1 MMNNL
6 QPIII
11 EKNNKI
17 NNQATKIIDALLSE
31 QLITE
36 EDIGE
41 WFNSWVRTIH
51 SFGTHIS
58 KCRIAFLTKGREIKS
73 SGFPWSKKIAKE
85 FGKILKQLK
94 RIESLV
100 DIHISTEL
108 QETSPDYLAF
118 GNMFEGED
126 VVKIS
131 EVFSTINVKKII
143 CGSVHAMIITEEG
156 DVYTWGDTGYDRLG
170 HDGTGEFPER
180 VVTLSNIVDGAAG
193 YSHTFVLDDQG
204 RLWGWGCADG
214 GRLGIQL
221 QTYDI
226 PVSLPQRINV
236 PSPAWDSTEDGH
248 YQEEEVRF
256 KSIMTG
262 STFTVALSLDNQLY
276 TWGERGFN
284 GISTEYDV
292 YRPTKIL
299 PALYF
304 REISMGCGG
313 YHVLA
318 LSMSGYVYAWGHNQV
333 GQIGKPVVT
342 SSSDFQSRMVNNAS
356 HGLRPYIIPSPQV
369 MEFSKT
375 HMVVTISAGW
385 GHNLFLLNDGT
396 VLACGRNMCG
406 QLGVAPGGCETNSK
420 GRRYRYQPQRVEGLS
435 NIVQIG
441 AGGQHSVVIDSSGR
455 VWTWGINNVRRTID
469 PVLNILGRNLED
481 DTTHVPTMI
490 PTIVSLSHNKPV
502 IGYQCNFI
510 PVNN

>member
-6 QPIII
+6 QTIII
-11 EKNNKI
+11 EKNNRI
-17 NNQATKIIDALLSE
+17 NNQATEIIDSLLSAK
-31 QLITE
+31 LITE
-36 EDIGE
+36 EDIRE
-41 WFNSWVRTIH
+41 WFNSWARTIH

-58 KCRIAFLTKGREIKS
+58 KCRNAFLAKGREIKS
-73 SGFPWSKKIAKE
+73 SAFPWSKKIAIE
-85 FGKILKQLK
+85 FGKILRQLK

-100 DIHISTEL
+100 DIHIYTTP

-118 GNMFEGED
+118 GNMFEGAD
-126 VVKIS
+126 AVKIS

-156 DVYTWGDTGYDRLG
+156 DVYTWGDSGYDRLG
-170 HDGTGEFPER
+170 HDGTGKFPER
-180 VVTLSNIVDGAAG
+180 VETVSNIVDGAAG

-204 RLWGWGCADG
+204 RLWGWGCSDR

-221 QTYDI
+221 QSYDI
-226 PVSLPQRINV
+226 PVSLPRRVTV
-236 PSPAWDSTEDGH
+236 PSPVWDSADDGH
-248 YQEEEVRF
+248 YHEEEVRF

-284 GISTEYDV
+284 GVSAEIDV
-292 YRPTKIL
+292 CRPTKIL

-313 YHVLA
+313 YHALA
-318 LSMSGYVYAWGHNQV
+318 LSMSGCVYAWGLNEV
-333 GQIGKPVVT
+333 GQVGKPVMC
-342 SSSDFQSRMVNNAS
+342 SSGDFQHRMENNTPN
-356 HGLRPYIIPSPQV
+356 GLRPCIIPAPQV
-369 MEFSKT
+369 MEFSNT
-375 HMVVTISAGW
+375 QLVVTISAGW

-396 VLACGRNMCG
+396 VLAGGRNMGG
-406 QLGVAPGGCETNSK
+406 QLGVAPSGCETNAK
-420 GRRYRYQPQRVEGLS
+420 GRSYRYQPLRVEGLS

-441 AGGQHSVVIDSSGR
+441 AGGQHSVVVDSAGR
-455 VWTWGINNVRRTID
+455 VWTWGINNARRTVD
-469 PVLNILGRNLED
+469 PELNILGRNLED
-481 DTTHVPTMI
+481 DISHVPTMI
-490 PTIVSLSHNKPV
+490 PTLVSLSHIKPV